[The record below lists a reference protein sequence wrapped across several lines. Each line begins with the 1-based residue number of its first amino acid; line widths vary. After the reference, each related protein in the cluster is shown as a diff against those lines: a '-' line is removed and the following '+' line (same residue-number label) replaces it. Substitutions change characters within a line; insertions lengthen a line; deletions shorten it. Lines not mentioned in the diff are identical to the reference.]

1 MSGVRDLSA
10 GRYQSFLIGLAILA
24 GLALVFLFSVLPLAL
39 ACSIFAGICYLV
51 LTVWRPVWGLALI
64 CSLLTVEGIYAGQLE
79 MTEIRLIGIGA
90 FGAWIAHLV
99 IYGKKLRI
107 NSTFVA
113 ALVLFLWAGISFLWA
128 PDPEGAAPYYGTLAQ
143 LVLLFLLTINVI
155 EHERDFRIVMASL
168 LFGAVATSQLS
179 INLFVTNIIERA
191 RTFEAQDPNGYAMT
205 VGLAIIASLYLTSM
219 LKNIWLK
226 LGSALFA
233 CLLVFPLILAQSRS
247 GWLAVGTGLIVFLWY
262 TKNRLRNILI
272 VGAVLTGVISA
283 SFAMGLVNITLIQ
296 RASML
301 LALRERG
308 SDRFDIW
315 LVAGKIFA
323 DNPVLGVGYYQFPK
337 VYNRY
342 RADTPGIRKDQVP
355 NRDPHNLYFKV
366 VTELGIVGL
375 VLLGL
380 ILWNIWR
387 EETLPRSK
395 IPWITTV
402 LLAYVM
408 AGGIGVSIFNSK
420 LFWLCLAL
428 ASKAQTLVR
437 ERLAVEE
444 GR

>member
-1 MSGVRDLSA
+1 MGEIRSLSV
-10 GRYQSFLIGLAILA
+10 GRYQALLIGLAILA
-24 GLALVFLFSVLPLAL
+24 FTAVVFLFNLLPLGW
-39 ACSIFAGICYLV
+39 ACGIFFGACYLV
-51 LTVWRPVWGLALI
+51 LAVRWPVWGLVLI

-90 FGAWIAHLV
+90 FGAWLAHMV
-99 IYGKKLRI
+99 IYRKRVRI

-113 ALVLFLWAGISFLWA
+113 ALVLFLWAGVSFLWA
-128 PDPEGAAPYYGTLAQ
+128 KDTEAAALYYGTFAQ
-143 LVLLFLLTINVI
+143 QILLFLLTINVI
-155 EHERDFRIVMASL
+155 ENERDFRLVMASL
-168 LFGAVATSQLS
+168 LLGAVATSQLS

-191 RTFEAQDPNGYAMT
+191 RAFEAQDPNHYAMT
-205 VGLAIIASLYLTSM
+205 VGLAIIAGLYLTSM

-226 LGSALFA
+226 LGSVLFV
-233 CLLVFPLILAQSRS
+233 CLLAFPLILAQSRS
-247 GWLAVGTGLIVFLWY
+247 GWLAVGAGLIVFLWY
-262 TKNRLRNILI
+262 TRNRLRNILI

-323 DNPVLGVGYYQFPK
+323 DNPVLGVGYYQFPV

-355 NRDPHNLYFKV
+355 SRDPHNLYFKV

-420 LFWLCLAL
+420 FLWLCLAL
-428 ASKAQTLVR
+428 ASKAQTLAR
-437 ERLAVEE
+437 ERLAAEE
-444 GR
+444 VG